1 MLPVEVFVTKA
12 KTLIGKSMLDARHR
26 SFPSEAHDR
35 LIYSSSKV
43 KLQPHIL

>member
-12 KTLIGKSMLDARHR
+12 KTLIGKSMLDARHQ

-43 KLQPHIL
+43 NL